1 MKKFMH
7 MVKKNR
13 NLEIFEYKFPGEI
26 IRDIIINPV
35 LLRVGFN

>member
-1 MKKFMH
+1 MH

-13 NLEIFEYKFPGEI
+13 NSEIFEYKFPGEI